1 MPELRV
7 IREPREMRFHAEDLR
22 RDGRRIVLVPT
33 MGYLHPGHLSLLQAG
48 RSRGDVLVLSIFVNP
63 IQFGP
68 KEDLARY
75 PRNLQGDL
83 AMARGASVDVAF
95 VPDERAMYPTTPLT
109 RVVVSGLTEG
119 MCGARRPGHFEGV
132 ATVVTKLFN
141 LVQPHVAV
149 FGEKDFQ
156 QLAVIRKMTRD
167 LDLGVEIVGSPIVRE
182 HDGLAM
188 SSRNAYLEPDERL
201 QAVSLSRG
209 LAVAEKRFNGGE
221 RGAAPLLAAVTD
233 ELAASPLARLDY
245 AELRD
250 AETLEAVERV
260 ERPAVLGVAAFLG
273 KTRLIDNRVLS
284 PQ

>member
-33 MGYLHPGHLSLLQAG
+33 MGYLHQGHLSLLELG
-48 RSRGDVLVLSIFVNP
+48 RSRGDVLALSIFVNP

-83 AMARGASVDVAF
+83 AMARTASVDVAF
-95 VPDERAMYPTTPLT
+95 VPDDRGMYPTAPLT
-109 RVVVSGLTEG
+109 RVVVGGLTEG
-119 MCGARRPGHFEGV
+119 MCGAKRPGHFEGV
-132 ATVVTKLFN
+132 ATVVSKLFH

-156 QLAVIRKMTRD
+156 QLAVIRRMVRD
-167 LDLGVEIVGSPIVRE
+167 LDFDIEIVGAPIVRE
-182 HDGLAM
+182 PDGLAM
-188 SSRNAYLEPDERL
+188 SSRNAYLSPDERL
-201 QAVSLSRG
+201 QALALSRG
-209 LAVAEKRFNGGE
+209 LAAAEKRFSGGE
-221 RGAAPLLAAVTD
+221 RAAASLLAAVTG
-233 ELAASPLARLDY
+233 EIAAAPLARLDY

-250 AETLEAVERV
+250 AETLETVERV
-260 ERPAVLGVAAFLG
+260 DRAAVLAVAAFLG
-273 KTRLIDNRVLS
+273 NTRLIDNRVLK
-284 PQ
+284 P